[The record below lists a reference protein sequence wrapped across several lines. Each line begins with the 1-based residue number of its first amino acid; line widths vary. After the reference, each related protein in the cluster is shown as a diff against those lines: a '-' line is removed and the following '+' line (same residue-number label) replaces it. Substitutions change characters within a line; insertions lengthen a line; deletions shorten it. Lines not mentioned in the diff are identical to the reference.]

1 MAYLM
6 VFIAAVIR
14 PIVVWKPLMTP
25 GAIIGVLSS
34 HGFAGD
40 KAGPELGYKPL
51 YDQ

>member
-1 MAYLM
+1 
-6 VFIAAVIR
+6 
-14 PIVVWKPLMTP
+14 MTP

-51 YDQ
+51 YDHEEGRQRTLRHMLKTLRAEKK